1 MDVTDEKAPGLKNTG
16 MVNAAIWSDV
26 NNDHRPDLIVAGEWM
41 PVTVFKNER
50 LQFRNVTRQLGLQN
64 TVGWWNSINA
74 GDFNRDGRTD
84 FILGN
89 LGNNSRY
96 TTSATSP
103 LSIYTN
109 DFGNV
114 GNRKAVITYK
124 EKGNSYPIHPRD
136 DVMLQL
142 PGLRK
147 KFPLYDNYAKASI
160 TDLFSLEVLQKAK
173 SVTANTFQSV
183 LLQNNADQPWII
195 SPLCVEAQFAPVF
208 GILIN
213 DYDADGFEDI
223 LLTGNFYGS
232 EVINGQYDAFK
243 GLFLQ
248 GNGHGNFKIKENGFR
263 IEGDGKG
270 LAEILRK
277 NNSLII
283 LAALNNDSLVAAEC
297 LSSNK
302 GLRMLKASADDV
314 LAIIQLDNG
323 KTIRREFYY
332 GSGYLSGTG
341 RYLRLPNNA
350 KSAEIYN
357 YKGVKRKVSF

>member
-1 MDVTDEKAPGLKNTG
+1 

-26 NNDHRPDLIVAGEWM
+26 DTDYRPDLIIAGEWM
-41 PVTVFKNER
+41 PITVFKNETK
-50 LQFRNVTRQLGLQN
+50 QFRNVTKQFGLEN

-89 LGNNSRY
+89 LGSNSRY
-96 TTSATSP
+96 TTSSTSP
-103 LSIYTN
+103 LKIYTN
-109 DFGNV
+109 DFGNI
-114 GNRKAVITYK
+114 GNRNAVITYT
-124 EKGNSYPIHPRD
+124 EKGNHYPIHPRD

-147 KFPLYDNYAKASI
+147 KFPLYNDYAKARI
-160 TDLFSLEVLQKAK
+160 TDLFSPQALQQAK

-183 LLQNNADQPWII
+183 MLENNGNQPWAI

-213 DYDADGFEDI
+213 DYDSDGFEDV
-223 LLTGNFYGS
+223 LLTGNFYGT

-248 GNGHGNFKIKENGFR
+248 GNGQGDFKVKENGFR

-270 LAEILRK
+270 LAEILRA
-277 NNSLII
+277 NNTPII
-283 LAALNNDSLVAAEC
+283 LATLNNDSLVAVEC
-297 LSSNK
+297 RSPDK
-302 GLRMLKASADDV
+302 QLRILKANEDDAA
-314 LAIIQLDNG
+314 AIIQLENG
-323 KTIRREFYY
+323 KKIRQEFYY
-332 GSGYLSGTG
+332 GSGYLSGTA
-341 RYLRLPNNA
+341 RYLLLPANV
-350 KSAEIYN
+350 KSVEIYN
-357 YKGVKRKVSF
+357 YKGKKRKLSF